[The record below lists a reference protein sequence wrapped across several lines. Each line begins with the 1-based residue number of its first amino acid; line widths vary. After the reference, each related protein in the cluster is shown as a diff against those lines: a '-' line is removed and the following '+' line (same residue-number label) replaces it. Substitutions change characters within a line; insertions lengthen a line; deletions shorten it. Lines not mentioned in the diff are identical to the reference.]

1 MNRRGVEIFLTG
13 LFVIVLL
20 SLACSRDATPT
31 PTAAPTAIPSPVV
44 APQVAPT
51 PTSTLAPAAT
61 PIPTATPVPTATPTP
76 TDAPAPAPIRFPSVA
91 ITSPENLSLF
101 GVGPIVVSG
110 TVAEPTASVEVD
122 GVPDSVRDGT
132 FTAQIPLH
140 EGNNSRPT
148 SAEIKNCSG
157 YFKSVLDLVRPKIV
171 VTLGAVGLTAV
182 NSLCGTR
189 YQLGD
194 SVARPIT
201 LDDFILLPLYHPS
214 PRVTNWK
221 RPLAQQKKD
230 FQIIL
235 KLLASV
241 N

>member
-1 MNRRGVEIFLTG
+1 MRNRKQAFLELSQQAAECTVCPRLARQKAVLSTANGSLSAKILFASEAPGRFGSGRTGIPFHGDRSGDHFEELIAHIGLTRQDIFITNA
-13 LFVIVLL
+13 VL
-20 SLACSRDATPT
+20 C
-31 PTAAPTAIPSPVV
+31 
-44 APQVAPT
+44 
-51 PTSTLAPAAT
+51 
-61 PIPTATPVPTATPTP
+61 
-76 TDAPAPAPIRFPSVA
+76 
-91 ITSPENLSLF
+91 N
-101 GVGPIVVSG
+101 
-110 TVAEPTASVEVD
+110 
-122 GVPDSVRDGT
+122 
-132 FTAQIPLH
+132 PLH

-157 YFKSVLDLVRPKIV
+157 YFKSVLDLVQPKIV
-171 VTLGAVGLTAV
+171 VTLGTVGLMAV
-182 NSLCGTR
+182 NRLCGTR